1 MPYPAD
7 LTPTSRQFDPGDFP
21 QRQMRFGNGAE
32 VRMLYGNRRTG
43 MKLTLQYQNITDGQ
57 ANSFLAHYR
66 DETFGTYQTFQL
78 DSNANVFRGW
88 GAGGDALNATNNRWR
103 YESAPVVENVRP
115 DRSNVSV
122 TLLGV
127 LE

>member
-43 MKLTLQYQNITDGQ
+43 MKLTLQYQNISD
-57 ANSFLAHYR
+57 ANADRFLDHYR
-66 DETFGTYQTFQL
+66 NETFGTYTTFAL
-78 DSNANVFRGW
+78 ANDAGTFEGW
-88 GAGGDALNATNNRWR
+88 SAGGASLNAVNNAWR

-115 DRSNVSV
+115 GRSNVSV